1 MVVGSVP
8 VTPAALWICC
18 FQGSSDLMEIQ
29 HSVNVNVILKTCVF
43 ISSETVQIPVYYY
56 RIYSILFLTGLT
68 VLGYMHSDS
77 NWLQI

>member
-1 MVVGSVP
+1 
-8 VTPAALWICC
+8 
-18 FQGSSDLMEIQ
+18 MEIQ

-77 NWLQI
+77 N